1 MSKQHFESIGVDSL
15 ADVTG
20 ATSHTNAQLTAMLT
34 QISSSIKDVANNKN
48 QNQIDP
54 MMMMMMMMM
63 GGSGGGSQVV
73 AAPPPQVAPNVIR
86 VSIGGRRR
94 WW

>member
-1 MSKQHFESIGVDSL
+1 MSKQHFESIAVDSL

-63 GGSGGGSQVV
+63 GGSGGGGGSQVV

-86 VSIGGRRR
+86 VSVGGRR
-94 WW
+94 W